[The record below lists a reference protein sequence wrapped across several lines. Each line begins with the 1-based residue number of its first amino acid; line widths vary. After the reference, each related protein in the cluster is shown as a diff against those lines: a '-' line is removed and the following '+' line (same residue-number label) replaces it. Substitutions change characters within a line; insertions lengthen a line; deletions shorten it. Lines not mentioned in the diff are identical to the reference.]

1 MCPLIVN
8 SCFYRHTMFSLSTSA
23 FVISLNS
30 CTLLPQSSHCRGVL
44 GRGSEYESP
53 SQLPQEAAV
62 YLDLNLG
69 SGFYILNV
77 FAQETQSPPACLDLI
92 LHMFCL
98 LAKPPCNESTN
109 LPMLLCPQTCL
120 AYKKLISTGL
130 CDDLV
135 ARIINQLEMTPLIYL
150 IDYLATFN
158 CSDPASYFQN
168 EATEKCGNAS
178 SCTNLFSP
186 EVEGIQSCIII
197 CCIICCYANVNC
209 YFIIILQHK
218 S

>member
-1 MCPLIVN
+1 MSLVN

-30 CTLLPQSSHCRGVL
+30 CTLLPQSSSCRGVL

-62 YLDLNLG
+62 IIDTDLD
-69 SGFYILNV
+69 SGFFILKLL
-77 FAQETQSPPACLDLI
+77 AQETKSPPACLELI
-92 LHMFCL
+92 LHMLCL
-98 LAKPPCNESTN
+98 VARPPCNETTN

-120 AYKKLISTGL
+120 AYEKLISTGF

-135 ARIINQLEMTPLIYL
+135 ARIIRTLEMTPFIWLIE
-150 IDYLATFN
+150 YLATFN
-158 CSDPASYFQN
+158 CPDPASYFQN
-168 EATEKCGNAS
+168 EPTVECGNSS

-186 EVEGIQSCIII
+186 EVEGIHAYIVLQNMLLCKYKMFCCSCSTNP
-197 CCIICCYANVNC
+197 A
-209 YFIIILQHK
+209 
-218 S
+218 